1 MLFREPGNK
10 RRVRLDC
17 LRITFLETSVARTV
31 DQIRERIAKLQAQE
45 RALLQKEALEVI
57 KKIKVAVEHYG
68 ITAEQIFGP
77 SAPAWKTA
85 SKPSMKASGTAAKTA
100 RKTRRTKAAEAVSVG
115 KPKKAASA
123 SKGIKVAPKYKDGE
137 GNSWSGRGSQ
147 PRWLRAALEGGKT
160 LQDFAVA

>member
-1 MLFREPGNK
+1 M
-10 RRVRLDC
+10 
-17 LRITFLETSVARTV
+17 ARTV

-45 RALLQKEALEVI
+45 KALLQKEALEVI

-77 SAPAWKTA
+77 TA
-85 SKPSMKASGTAAKTA
+85 AVKKAARKSSMKASGAAPKTA
-100 RKTRRTKAAEAVSVG
+100 RKTRRTKAAEPVSTD

-160 LQDFAVA
+160 IQDFAVA

>member
-68 ITAEQIFGP
+68 I
-77 SAPAWKTA
+77 